1 MLLISVVIPTFDR
14 AWCILRALDS
24 VLGQTYRDFEVWIID
39 DGSSDSTEALIKQR
53 AAEERQIVI
62 HYEKTPNRGVAAA
75 RNLGI
80 QRSGGE
86 WIALLD
92 SDDEWMPEKLEK
104 QVSYME
110 RNPGIS
116 LIHTGEKWIRNGI
129 RVNAPKSYNKFGGEV
144 FISCLP
150 VCMIGPSTA
159 VFKKA
164 LFESIGGFDEEY
176 PVCEDYD
183 FWLRVTARYEAG
195 LIDEAL
201 TVKYGGHRDQL
212 STTHVAM
219 DYWRIR
225 SMSRLLSDT
234 GLSPPRRE
242 AILRELRRKGRILLK
257 GYIKYGRN
265 ERYRELLSLIRQVD
279 EGFTPD

>member
-1 MLLISVVIPTFDR
+1 MPLISVVIPTFDR

-24 VLGQTYRDFEVWIID
+24 VLGQTYRDFEVWIVD
-39 DGSSDSTEALIKQR
+39 DGSSDPTEELVRQR

-104 QVSYME
+104 QVSYMQ

-129 RVNAPKSYNKFGGEV
+129 RVNAPKSYKKFGGEV
-144 FISCLP
+144 FVSCLP

-159 VFKKA
+159 VFKKD
-164 LFESIGGFDEEY
+164 LIENIGGFDEEY

-183 FWLRVTARYEAG
+183 FWLRVTARYKAG

-201 TVKYGGHRDQL
+201 TVKYGGHHDQL

-234 GLSPPRRE
+234 RLSPPRQE

-257 GYIKYGRN
+257 GYIKHGRN
-265 ERYRELLSLIRQVD
+265 EDYRELLSLIRQVD
-279 EGFTPD
+279 ESFTPD

>member
-1 MLLISVVIPTFDR
+1 MPLISVVIPTFDR
-14 AWCILRALDS
+14 AWSILRALDS

-39 DGSSDSTEALIKQR
+39 DGSSDSTEELIKQR
-53 AAEERQIVI
+53 AVEERQIVI

-80 QRSGGE
+80 QRSGGD

-92 SDDEWMPEKLEK
+92 SDDEWMPKKLEK

-110 RNPGIS
+110 QYPGIS
-116 LIHTGEKWIRNGI
+116 LIHTGERWIRNGI
-129 RVNAPKSYNKFGGEV
+129 RVNAPKSYDKFGGEV

-159 VFKKA
+159 MFKKD
-164 LFESIGGFDEEY
+164 LIKNVGGFDEEY

-201 TVKYGGHRDQL
+201 TVKYGGHPDQL

-225 SMSRLLSDT
+225 SMSRLLSGT
-234 GLSPPRRE
+234 GLSPSRRE
-242 AILRELRRKGRILLK
+242 ATVRELRRKGRILLK
-257 GYIKYGRN
+257 GYIKHGRN
-265 ERYRELLSLIRQVD
+265 KDYSELWSLIRQVD
-279 EGFTPD
+279 EGFTPG